1 MDGFKRRSELKKTN
15 ILQSALD
22 LMMKYGIKKVSVAE
36 IAKAADVSQ
45 VTIYNYF
52 GSKDKLV
59 DEVMNYYIEV
69 VWKEYKVVLNSDITF
84 PEKIRQFIF
93 NKKISAS
100 SIHEEVYNY
109 LMQEFNS
116 GQNSYVED
124 FYTNKALPE
133 MIKLFDQA
141 KVQGH
146 IDPTISNE
154 AILVYIQMF
163 REFLQK
169 KEVYEH
175 ILPLTEDL
183 TKLFFYGIVGNREI
197 MKG

>member
-1 MDGFKRRSELKKTN
+1 MDGFKRRSELKKTS
-15 ILQSALD
+15 ILQAALN
-22 LMMKYGIKKVSVAE
+22 LFMKYGIKKVSVAE
-36 IAKAADVSQ
+36 IAKEADVSQ

-59 DEVMNYYIEV
+59 DEVIIFYMED
-69 VWKEYKVVLNSDITF
+69 VWREYERIINSDIDFT
-84 PEKIRQFIF
+84 EKITQFIF
-93 NKKISAS
+93 NKKTSAS

-109 LMQEFNS
+109 IMQEFTS
-116 GQNSYVED
+116 GENSYIED

-133 MIKLFDQA
+133 MIKLFNQA
-141 KVQGH
+141 KEKGQ
-146 IDPTISNE
+146 IDRNISNE

-163 REFLQK
+163 REYLQK

-183 TKLFFYGIVGNREI
+183 TMLFFYGIIGGRVE
-197 MKG
+197 KK